1 MYMYTHVPSPHT
13 QLDTYTCT
21 CKYIHVHVHV
31 QVYTRS
37 YSSYLRVCW
46 VERVFSEER
55 GEGCGLLL
63 GPLALLYLQN
73 EHGPALQ
80 QAHCHI
86 HHTYSS
92 SRVSPLTLTTI
103 LHPCIRVD
111 YVHVHTCTHPFCMY
125 YQSRP
130 DPKDPVVG
138 EGDMDG
144 PTIELPI
151 YMYIYMYMY
160 IHMYNII
167 YSRCKNEAH

>member
-1 MYMYTHVPSPHT
+1 MQILFEKIPHCAFCVFSYTTFSSYVYMYMYIHNCI
-13 QLDTYTCT
+13 CT
-21 CKYIHVHVHV
+21 C
-31 QVYTRS
+31 
-37 YSSYLRVCW
+37 SSHLRVCW

-103 LHPCIRVD
+103 L
-111 YVHVHTCTHPFCMY
+111 
-125 YQSRP
+125 
-130 DPKDPVVG
+130 
-138 EGDMDG
+138 
-144 PTIELPI
+144 
-151 YMYIYMYMY
+151 YMYMNVCMYVQVQAYY
-160 IHMYNII
+160 IPNLQNFSFVPDILFPLYRGLGGFFL
-167 YSRCKNEAH
+167 SCTTRQGEWEGE

>member
-1 MYMYTHVPSPHT
+1 MNVHDCSSYM
-13 QLDTYTCT
+13 
-21 CKYIHVHVHV
+21 
-31 QVYTRS
+31 
-37 YSSYLRVCW
+37 YLRVCW

-103 LHPCIRVD
+103 LYMYMYM
-111 YVHVHTCTHPFCMY
+111 YVYILYVCTCTCIFRADLHD
-125 YQSRP
+125 Q
-130 DPKDPVVG
+130 KDPVVG

-144 PTIELPI
+144 PTIELPTDI
-151 YMYIYMYMY
+151 HDNMYMY
-160 IHMYNII
+160 NIT
-167 YSRCKNEAH
+167 YSRCTYNEAH